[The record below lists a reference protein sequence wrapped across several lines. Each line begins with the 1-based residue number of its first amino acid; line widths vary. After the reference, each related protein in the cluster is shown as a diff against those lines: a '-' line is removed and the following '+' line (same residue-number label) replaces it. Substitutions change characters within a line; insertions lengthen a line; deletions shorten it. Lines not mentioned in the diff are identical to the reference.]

1 VPAAAF
7 PQTDPAGQA
16 IDRDW
21 GSAVTT
27 KYDHYE
33 TLAFELSNRV
43 MTVYLNRPEK
53 LNVFTAEMER
63 EVCQFLHDGAI
74 DEDFDIVVLTG
85 KGRAFSAG
93 GDIEEWML
101 PNVQDP
107 GSVTP
112 VLPKRAVFAMLD
124 FPKPIIA
131 KLNGHAVGLGAT
143 IALYCDVIFA
153 AEHAKIA
160 DPHVKV
166 GLSAGDGGAIIWP
179 QLIGFAKA
187 REYLMTGEF
196 VPAPKAEQMGLINYC
211 LPADEL
217 DAAVDAFVAKL
228 QKGAMKAI
236 VATKMTVNLGLRNI
250 ANAVMDASIA
260 YELLTVHSED
270 HAEAVHAFLEKR
282 DPVFKGK

>member
-1 VPAAAF
+1 
-7 PQTDPAGQA
+7 
-16 IDRDW
+16 
-21 GSAVTT
+21 VTS
-27 KYDHYE
+27 YDNYE
-33 TLAFELSNRV
+33 TLAFELKDRI

-63 EVCQFLHDGAI
+63 EVCQFLHDAAI
-74 DEDFDIVVLTG
+74 DKDFEVVILTG

-93 GDIEEWML
+93 GDIEQWML

-107 GSVTP
+107 GAVQPT
-112 VLPKRAVFAMLD
+112 LPKRAVFSLLD

-179 QLIGFAKA
+179 QLIGYARA

-196 VPAPKAEQMGLINYC
+196 IPAPKAEQIGLINYC

-217 DAAVDAFVAKL
+217 DAAVDAFARKL
-228 QKGAMKAI
+228 LNGAMKAI
-236 VATKMTVNLGLRNI
+236 MATKMTVNLGLKQV
-250 ANAVMDASIA
+250 ASAVMDASIA
-260 YELLTVHSED
+260 YELLTVHSRD

-282 DPVFKGK
+282 EPSFIGK